1 MYWHIP
7 EGLGDIVAC
16 GWYQNMEKQKNFH
29 HFKSKKLLLHLHYS
43 SSQTDTNINLLVY
56 TTIFILQDVAAFG
69 GSLDIL
75 KEVHPEKLSRLHER
89 LVTPVQCG
97 GSCPLPSFP
106 GQQEFYHDF
115 ILHCCHHSFLQH
127 LADSLAS
134 EILALNATSF
144 VASDLED
151 KGKVVLDDKVKLDI
165 LSASLE
171 VVHCMEKN
179 VISSISCLS
188 CVRYVTFVQNIFW
201 FGMYLMMN
209 VCCDECT

>member
-1 MYWHIP
+1 M
-7 EGLGDIVAC
+7 
-16 GWYQNMEKQKNFH
+16 
-29 HFKSKKLLLHLHYS
+29 
-43 SSQTDTNINLLVY
+43 
-56 TTIFILQDVAAFG
+56 AALG

-89 LVTPVQCG
+89 LVTPVQSV

-115 ILHCCHHSFLQH
+115 ILHCSHHYFLQH

-134 EILALNATSF
+134 EILALNETGF

-151 KGKVVLDDKVKLDI
+151 KGRHFVGFPRS
-165 LSASLE
+165 SAFYG
-171 VVHCMEKN
+171 KN

-188 CVRYVTFVQNIFW
+188 CVRYVTFV
-201 FGMYLMMN
+201 
-209 VCCDECT
+209 